1 MRVILDVE
9 EMDEGL
15 ASIIPEVEELALE
28 ATDMIVVALDG
39 DGEMRI
45 LSAVGD
51 LDFYRMAG
59 ILTQAQRVVQE
70 AASR

>member
-15 ASIIPEVEELALE
+15 TSIIPEVEELALE

-70 AASR
+70 AASH